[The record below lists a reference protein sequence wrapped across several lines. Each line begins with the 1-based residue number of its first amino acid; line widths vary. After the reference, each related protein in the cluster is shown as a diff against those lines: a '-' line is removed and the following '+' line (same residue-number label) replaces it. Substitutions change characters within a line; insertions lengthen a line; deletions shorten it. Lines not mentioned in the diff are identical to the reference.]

1 MNQASLA
8 LDQLQPG
15 MPRSQRPG
23 IVAGIAIS
31 LLLHSLLIFGYR
43 WQIPVAPPPGPAP
56 TPMTVWLVPATPP
69 APVVAQLAPPPKPEP
84 KPSRHK
90 KKTDE
95 EVREA
100 RRAEPSPPAPATSP
114 AIATP
119 RAPQAITLPS
129 QANQAPDP
137 FHPEQGPKK
146 FDMDAALKTA
156 RKVAN
161 EPDPA
166 RANLPVAQLDKK
178 PLYPESHESQLSRDI
193 ANGKR
198 PDCRTSAAGA
208 GILAP
213 LFWLADK
220 KDSGCKW

>member
-8 LDQLQPG
+8 LDQYQPEL
-15 MPRSQRPG
+15 PRWTGAG
-23 IVAGIAIS
+23 IVAVIAVS
-31 LLLHSLLIFGYR
+31 LLLHALLIFGYR
-43 WQIPVAPPPGPAP
+43 WQIPVAPPVGPAAP
-56 TPMTVWLVPATPP
+56 PMTVWLVPP
-69 APVVAQLAPPPKPEP
+69 APPPPAVAELARPPQPEP
-84 KPSRHK
+84 KPARQK
-90 KKTDE
+90 KKPDE
-95 EVREA
+95 AIRES
-100 RRAEPSPPAPATSP
+100 RRAQPSQPAPATV
-114 AIATP
+114 
-119 RAPQAITLPS
+119 PQAITLPS
-129 QANQAPDP
+129 QANLPPDP

-178 PLYPESHESQLSRDI
+178 PLYPENHESQLSRDI
-193 ANGKR
+193 ASGKR

-208 GILAP
+208 GLLAP

>member
-8 LDQLQPG
+8 LDQLQPA
-15 MPRSQRPG
+15 MPRSARAG
-23 IVAGIAIS
+23 IVAGIAVS
-31 LLLHSLLIFGYR
+31 LLLHALLIFGYR
-43 WQIPVAPPPGPAP
+43 WQIPVAPTPGPAAP
-56 TPMTVWLVPATPP
+56 PMTVWLVPVAPP
-69 APVVAQLAPPPKPEP
+69 APVVAQLAPPEPEP
-84 KPSRHK
+84 KPSRRK
-90 KKTDE
+90 KKPDE
-95 EVREA
+95 A
-100 RRAEPSPPAPATSP
+100 AHAPRRAEVSSPAPATAAQNAAP
-114 AIATP
+114 H
-119 RAPQAITLPS
+119 APQAITLPS
-129 QANQAPDP
+129 QANQPPDP

-146 FDMDAALKTA
+146 FDMEAALKTA

-178 PLYPESHESQLSRDI
+178 PLYPESHESQLSKDI
-193 ANGKR
+193 ASGKR

-213 LFWLADK
+213 LFWLTDK

>member
-1 MNQASLA
+1 
-8 LDQLQPG
+8 
-15 MPRSQRPG
+15 MPRWPRSG
-23 IVAGIAIS
+23 IVAGIAVS
-31 LLLHSLLIFGYR
+31 LLLHALLIFGYR
-43 WQIPVAPPPGPAP
+43 LQLPTAAPSGPAAPPL
-56 TPMTVWLVPATPP
+56 MVWLVPVAPP
-69 APVVAQLAPPPKPEP
+69 APVVAELAPPEP
-84 KPSRHK
+84 KPLRRK
-90 KKTDE
+90 KKPDE
-95 EVREA
+95 AVHVPRHT
-100 RRAEPSPPAPATSP
+100 EPSPPAPATAAQTAAP
-114 AIATP
+114 H
-119 RAPQAITLPS
+119 APQAITLPS
-129 QANQAPDP
+129 QTNPPLDP

-178 PLYPESHESQLSRDI
+178 PLYPESHESQLSKDI
-193 ANGKR
+193 ASGKR

-213 LFWLADK
+213 LFWLTDK

>member
-1 MNQASLA
+1 
-8 LDQLQPG
+8 
-15 MPRSQRPG
+15 
-23 IVAGIAIS
+23 
-31 LLLHSLLIFGYR
+31 
-43 WQIPVAPPPGPAP
+43 
-56 TPMTVWLVPATPP
+56 MTVWLVPVAPP
-69 APVVAQLAPPPKPEP
+69 VPVVAQLAPPPKPEP

-90 KKTDE
+90 KKPDE
-95 EVREA
+95 EVRTA
-100 RRAEPSPPAPATSP
+100 RHTEPSSPAPAASP
-114 AIATP
+114 TAVVP
-119 RAPQAITLPS
+119 RAPQAITLSS

-198 PDCRTSAAGA
+198 PDCRTSGAGA

-213 LFWLADK
+213 LLWLTDK

>member
-8 LDQLQPG
+8 LDQTQPE
-15 MPRSQRPG
+15 MPRWPRAG

-43 WQIPVAPPPGPAP
+43 LQLPVMPPSGPPAQ
-56 TPMTVWLVPATPP
+56 PMTVWLVPVTPP
-69 APVVAQLAPPPKPEP
+69 APVIAELAPPPPEP
-84 KPSRHK
+84 KPLRPK
-90 KKTDE
+90 KKPDE
-95 EVREA
+95 EVRA
-100 RRAEPSPPAPATSP
+100 PRRAEASSPAPATAP
-114 AIATP
+114 QTAAP

-129 QANQAPDP
+129 QANQQVDP

-146 FDMDAALKTA
+146 FDMNAALSTA

-166 RANLPVAQLDKK
+166 RVNLPVAQLDKK
-178 PLYPESHESQLSRDI
+178 PLYPESHESQLSKDI
-193 ANGKR
+193 ASGKR

-213 LFWLADK
+213 LFWLTDK